1 MAFGK
6 KKDDSTPSAT
16 AVEDE
21 PEEPLFPVDDGDEP
35 DTDTDADSSVGTAPA
50 TSAVTYGTE
59 KEVPK
64 TAQTMAVGPPEENS
78 DALLN
83 MFSSSKEEEV
93 DNSIVLEL
101 AGDVEL
107 ADLID
112 DLQTLA
118 AAMGIAARAG

>member
-6 KKDDSTPSAT
+6 KKDDPFAP
-16 AVEDE
+16 AAPDDE
-21 PEEPLFPVDDGDEP
+21 PDEPLFPVDDSDESVG
-35 DTDTDADSSVGTAPA
+35 DADSSVGTAPA

-59 KEVPK
+59 LAPPEK
-64 TAQTMAVGPPEENS
+64 AQSMAVGPPEENS
-78 DALLN
+78 DALLS

-101 AGDVEL
+101 AGNVEL
-107 ADLID
+107 ADLLE

-118 AAMGIAARAG
+118 AAMGIAARTD